1 MRITF
6 RWFFSSCLIR
16 TADRH
21 LYGHNLR
28 CLWLFFAL
36 FQYSASTHCALISYG
51 SDSPEELNIMP
62 TATHINKF
70 TLHTKRMYC
79 SISSNDYILK
89 SKHHLAFSVR
99 TCARVFSSIGSIM
112 ICHKR
117 KHNLAFFYLRSLN
130 HVGPYATLMNFTY

>member
-36 FQYSASTHCALISYG
+36 FQYSASTHCAFISYG
-51 SDSPEELNIMP
+51 SDSQRELNIMP
-62 TATHINKF
+62 TAKYINKF
-70 TLHTKRMYC
+70 IFALNKRMY
-79 SISSNDYILK
+79 NVE
-89 SKHHLAFSVR
+89 VR
-99 TCARVFSSIGSIM
+99 TYSIYVVAFHQMILSWNQNIIFHLVRIFIGSIM
-112 ICHKR
+112 TCHKR
-117 KHNLAFFYLRSLN
+117 KHNLELFFYLHSLN
-130 HVGPYATLMNFTY
+130 RCATEV